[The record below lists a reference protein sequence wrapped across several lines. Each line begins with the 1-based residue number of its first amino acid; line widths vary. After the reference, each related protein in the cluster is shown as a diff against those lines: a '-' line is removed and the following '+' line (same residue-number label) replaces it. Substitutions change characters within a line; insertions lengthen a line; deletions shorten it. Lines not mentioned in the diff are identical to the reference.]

1 MKKGEIYV
9 EITNE
14 QERLRAI
21 KILENAG
28 EEIFEYSSLFEKFNF
43 NKKLVFDENIEFGN
57 NWLMTQNTNKT
68 KITLDQL
75 ETLLKPKQSN
85 LFIEVQE
92 WIRENRPNF
101 TITFMQ
107 DENPECF
114 NKLKEHLQN
123 DYPKGTEIKISAN
136 EILIKNNQL

>member
-14 QERLRAI
+14 KERLRAI
-21 KILENAG
+21 EILQNAG
-28 EEIFEYSSLFEKFNF
+28 DRTFESSNIFKSEFTGKITCDYGQWNMPSLTY
-43 NKKLVFDENIEFGN
+43 KLD
-57 NWLMTQNTNKT
+57 KT

-75 ETLLKPKQSN
+75 ESLLKPKQSN

-92 WIRENRPNF
+92 WVRENRPNF
-101 TITFMQ
+101 TITFLQ

-114 NKLKEHLQN
+114 NKLKQHLQN

-136 EILIKNNQL
+136 EIIIKNTKL

>member
-14 QERLRAI
+14 GERLRAI
-21 KILENAG
+21 EILKNAG
-28 EEIFEYSSLFEKFNF
+28 EKLGDTELLQGYAILKQCHIFKDWFIGFKTEEL
-43 NKKLVFDENIEFGN
+43 
-57 NWLMTQNTNKT
+57 T

-75 ETLLKPKQSN
+75 EALLKPKQSN
-85 LFIEVQE
+85 LFVEVQE

-101 TITFMQ
+101 TITFLQ

-114 NKLKEHLQN
+114 DKLKEHLQN

-136 EILIKNNQL
+136 EILIRNNQL